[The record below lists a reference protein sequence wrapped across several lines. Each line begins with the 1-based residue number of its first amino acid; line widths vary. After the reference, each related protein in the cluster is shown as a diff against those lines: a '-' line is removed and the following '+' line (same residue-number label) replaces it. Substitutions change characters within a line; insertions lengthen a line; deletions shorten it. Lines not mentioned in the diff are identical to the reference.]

1 MSVEMTMNINSYD
14 VYVYLSYTIV
24 IASFLCY
31 AARLAY
37 LWRSAKMEICR
48 LEGIIA
54 REKIK

>member
-1 MSVEMTMNINSYD
+1 MTMNINSYD